1 MVTIHTINRLGS
13 RIDELEGRL
22 VLAPR
27 VEYRVALRFTDQTD
41 AEFRAL
47 YPWWDE
53 PGGTRI
59 SLSFGNGVSP
69 AEKA

>member
-1 MVTIHTINRLGS
+1 MVTIHTINRLSS

-41 AEFRAL
+41 AEFRA
-47 YPWWDE
+47 